1 MPVVNSQISVLY
13 DRIEG
18 PKVKKRYNIFGQGC
32 EYIMIK
38 KLEYTSTLTSASFSY
53 YELKQVLKLKVE
65 GLSDKEIKDKVNE
78 ENIFQYKS
86 KSSSNKIMSAIIV
99 RVKVLDEYLIKTII
113 SEPMEI
119 GKIVNLYIIMKTN
132 RLFFEFMNEVIRERL
147 EFNNDIL
154 EKKDINIFFIAKAEQ
169 SETVAQWS
177 EVTNRKLKQVIL
189 KILTEVGI
197 LENIKTGK
205 LSRLII
211 PPELKDYLINIG
223 DRGYIEA
230 MGEYIR

>member
-1 MPVVNSQISVLY
+1 MQK
-13 DRIEG
+13 E
-18 PKVKKRYNIFGQGC
+18 
-32 EYIMIK
+32 
-38 KLEYTSTLTSASFSY
+38 LEYSSTLTSASFSY
-53 YELKQVLKLKVE
+53 YELKQVLKLKAE
-65 GLSDKEIKDKVNE
+65 GLSDKEIRDKANE

-86 KSSSNKIMSAIIV
+86 KNSANKIMSAIIR
-99 RVKVLDEYLIKTII
+99 RVKVLDEYLITSII

-119 GKIVNLYIIMKTN
+119 GKIINLYIIMKTN
-132 RLFFEFMNEVIRERL
+132 RLLFEFMNEVIREKL

-154 EKKDINIFFIAKAEQ
+154 EKKDINVFFIAKAEQ
-169 SETVAQWS
+169 SVIVANWS

-197 LENIKTGK
+197 LEDIKTGN

-211 PPELKDYLINIG
+211 PPELKDYLVNIG

-230 MGEYIR
+230 MGEYIK